1 MYTNAWHLVYII
13 EALRRVEKLAGRS
26 VKFHKVDITSEQEI
40 DAIFEKYTFWAVIHF
55 AALKVSTKLGDFPR
69 AEYSMVPPV
78 IPYSHHL
85 FSCRLLASLPDYH

>member
-1 MYTNAWHLVYII
+1 MPNYFTVYTNAWHLVFI

-55 AALKVSTKLGDFPR
+55 AALKVR
-69 AEYSMVPPV
+69 NWV
-78 IPYSHHL
+78 I
-85 FSCRLLASLPDYH
+85 FSACRI